1 MFGIRRL
8 IKSEREIETYL
19 GIQRQLNPKRVIEIA
34 EYTHTVGAT
43 FPTSVII
50 SVEERCTSLEYINQ
64 ETGVATLTLDNFLD
78 TEDEEQIVY
87 YRNIAKVI
95 DGQHRILGLKE
106 YEEGDFEI
114 NVVVFIGADISDQAN
129 VFATVNL
136 SQTKVNKS
144 LVYDLFSLSEVR
156 SPQKTCHE
164 IVVALDLT
172 RESPFFKKIRRLGLA
187 TQGRVGESLSQA
199 TVVDMMLPLISINP
213 RLDRDAAMRG
223 RRLNRAEGNMLFK
236 LVFRNIFIDKE
247 DVKISDNIWNYFS
260 AVRDRWP
267 GAWNFIGTGLILNRT
282 NGFRGFMRFFR
293 PAYLHYTAP
302 GSVVDSDSFLELF
315 KKVDLKDADF
325 NVETFKPGTS
335 GETSLYHKLT
345 ADTSV
350 ELN

>member
-1 MFGIRRL
+1 M
-8 IKSEREIETYL
+8 
-19 GIQRQLNPKRVIEIA
+19 
-34 EYTHTVGAT
+34 
-43 FPTSVII
+43 
-50 SVEERCTSLEYINQ
+50 
-64 ETGVATLTLDNFLD
+64 
-78 TEDEEQIVY
+78 
-87 YRNIAKVI
+87 
-95 DGQHRILGLKE
+95 
-106 YEEGDFEI
+106 
-114 NVVVFIGADISDQAN
+114 
-129 VFATVNL
+129 
-136 SQTKVNKS
+136 
-144 LVYDLFSLSEVR
+144 
-156 SPQKTCHE
+156 
-164 IVVALDLT
+164 ALDRT
-172 RESPFFKKIRRLGLA
+172 RENPFFKKIRRLGVA

-199 TVVDMMLPLISINP
+199 TVVDMMLPLISIKP

-236 LVFRNIFIDKE
+236 LVFRNMFIDKE
-247 DVKISDNIWNYFS
+247 DVKIADNIWNYFS

-267 GAWNFIGTGLILNRT
+267 DAWNFTGTGLILNRT
-282 NGFRGFMRFFR
+282 NGFRGFIRFFR